1 MVLSVMVFK
10 ALSRDQNI
18 RIISLLVE
26 NPGLSAGEISEKLGI
41 PISTTYKSLTE
52 LCKAGLIRYDV
63 RGGERRFYVENF
75 RFEITPETLLKGL
88 RSMEFKKIFSD
99 IYGEGKY
106 VRAVRLA
113 GDVRDGKL
121 TVRQFAK
128 MLSITYHEAIL
139 LLMELGVI

>member
-1 MVLSVMVFK
+1 MVLSIMVFK

-26 NPGLSAGEISEKLGI
+26 NPGLSADEISEKLGI

-63 RGGERRFYVENF
+63 RGGERKFYVENF

-88 RSMEFKKIFSD
+88 RSVEFKNIFL
-99 IYGEGKY
+99 IFMGKES
-106 VRAVRLA
+106 
-113 GDVRDGKL
+113 
-121 TVRQFAK
+121 
-128 MLSITYHEAIL
+128 M
-139 LLMELGVI
+139 

>member
-1 MVLSVMVFK
+1 MK
-10 ALSRDQNI
+10 D
-18 RIISLLVE
+18 
-26 NPGLSAGEISEKLGI
+26 
-41 PISTTYKSLTE
+41 
-52 LCKAGLIRYDV
+52 
-63 RGGERRFYVENF
+63 GERRFYVENF

-88 RSMEFKKIFSD
+88 RSVEFKKIFSD

>member
-1 MVLSVMVFK
+1 
-10 ALSRDQNI
+10 
-18 RIISLLVE
+18 
-26 NPGLSAGEISEKLGI
+26 
-41 PISTTYKSLTE
+41 
-52 LCKAGLIRYDV
+52 
-63 RGGERRFYVENF
+63 
-75 RFEITPETLLKGL
+75 
-88 RSMEFKKIFSD
+88 MEFKNIFSD

-139 LLMELGVI
+139 LLEELRAI